1 MDGQRSRVDEAAPVV
16 TGRADAD
23 AADTVFSG
31 WRQSKL
37 FMESFN
43 PFIELIEARGLRDTV
58 LSRFVLKPGHL
69 VGEFDPKHRAAKAQT
84 ELMFGLIRRG
94 WAREFVERYLLVR
107 IDPVSWTT
115 LNQQA
120 FAA

>member
-16 TGRADAD
+16 TGRTDAD
-23 AADTVFSG
+23 AADVVFAG
-31 WRQSKL
+31 WRQSRF

-43 PFIELIEARGLRDTV
+43 PFIELIEARGLRDGV
-58 LSRFVLKPGHL
+58 MSRFLLKPGHL
-69 VGEFDPKHRAAKAQT
+69 VGDLDEEHRAAKAQT

-94 WAREFVERYLLVR
+94 WAREFVERYLLVQ
-107 IDPVSWTT
+107 IDKVSWTT